1 MSILRC
7 SQCKG
12 AVLSVASRC
21 PHCGLTLPYAHDAM
35 TAASRRPEDAR
46 ARGSVVPLVATFL
59 VGGLIIA
66 GAVTQSST
74 DEPLSPT
81 LVAVA
86 PTLVTPPVEQDEALV
101 PAAAAVPVI
110 AVASAATSRRRPMV
124 ASQWVN
130 LRHSPSRS
138 AEVLLV
144 VPPQALVQADSSAPG
159 WRRVAY
165 DGAVGWVAEQHL
177 VRQNQR

>member
-35 TAASRRPEDAR
+35 TAAARRPEDAR
-46 ARGSVVPLVATFL
+46 VHGSVLPLVATFL

-66 GAVTQSST
+66 GAVM
-74 DEPLSPT
+74 PSPT
-81 LVAVA
+81 GEPMPQTPVTVA
-86 PTLVTPPVEQDEALV
+86 PAAATPPIAQDTALV

-130 LRHSPSRS
+130 LRRAPSRS
-138 AEVLLV
+138 AKVLLV
-144 VPPQALVQADSSAPG
+144 VPPQALVHADSSAPG

-165 DGAVGWVAEQHL
+165 DGTVGWVAEQHL
-177 VRQNQR
+177 VPQNPR